1 MELDILLKSGTL
13 LLGVIGAGKLLYD
26 LWIIKH
32 SRMRDEYTFAKTFFH
47 EVSTNPTSHPFLR
60 EKGYEAIAGDRQLS
74 ADTIEYLLSLEN
86 PIVRSEITSLDARTL
101 NTSLNRVIFKLS
113 LGSDIKI
120 NGLENDESS
129 YILDCT

>member
-60 EKGYEAIAGDRQLS
+60 EKGYQAIAGDRQLS

-86 PIVRSEITSLDARTL
+86 PDRALRDYVLGRPYLEHLPQSGNLQIEFRKRYKNKWSE
-101 NTSLNRVIFKLS
+101 K
-113 LGSDIKI
+113 
-120 NGLENDESS
+120 
-129 YILDCT
+129 